1 MTTPRPD
8 ASETFGVPARMPRL
22 LTRLLGL
29 NPLVRN
35 TDRVEAL
42 LLLVAVAVSILA
54 LPVAAAVG
62 TAVHESRA
70 RVYAEQAQ
78 TREKVV
84 ATITGEHDG
93 RRNLSSPT
101 VTAPARWIAAGA
113 EHTGMVAVPRAV
125 KPGDRVD
132 VWVDEQGSP
141 VSKPMFSALD
151 EAVAAGSAL
160 WFGVVI
166 AAAALFGLARVLLDR
181 RRHAGWQRDF
191 DRMVHTGTAE

>member
-8 ASETFGVPARMPRL
+8 ELETFAVPARMPGPLGRL
-22 LTRLLGL
+22 FGR
-29 NPLVRN
+29 NPLVRT

-42 LLLVAVAVSILA
+42 LLVLAFAVSILA
-54 LPVAAAVG
+54 LPLAAAVG

-78 TREKVV
+78 TRHQVV
-84 ATITGEHDG
+84 ATITGESDG

-101 VTAPARWIAAGA
+101 VTAPARWVAAGA

-151 EAVAAGSAL
+151 EAVAVGAAF
-160 WFGVVI
+160 WFGVVTG
-166 AAAALFGLARVLLDR
+166 AVALFGLARILLDR
-181 RRHAGWQRDF
+181 SRHAGWQRDF
-191 DRMVHTGTAE
+191 DRLVSSTAE

>member
-8 ASETFGVPARMPRL
+8 ELETFDVPARIPRP
-22 LTRLLGL
+22 LTRLFGR
-29 NPLVRN
+29 NPLVRT
-35 TDRVEAL
+35 TDRIEAL
-42 LLLVAVAVSILA
+42 LLVLAFAVSILA

-70 RVYAEQAQ
+70 RVYAEQAL
-78 TREKVV
+78 TRHQVV
-84 ATITGEHDG
+84 ATITGDSDG

-101 VTAPARWIAAGA
+101 VTAPARWVAAGT
-113 EHTGMVAVPRAV
+113 EHSGMVVVERAV

-132 VWVDEQGSP
+132 LWVDEQGSP

-151 EAVAAGSAL
+151 EAVAAGAAL

-166 AAAALFGLARVLLDR
+166 GAAALFGLARVVLDR
-181 RRHAGWQRDF
+181 SRHADWQRDF
-191 DRMVHTGTAE
+191 DRMVSGTTA

>member
-8 ASETFGVPARMPRL
+8 ELETFGGPARMPRL
-22 LTRLLGL
+22 LARLFGL
-29 NPLVRN
+29 NPLVRS

-42 LLLVAVAVSILA
+42 LVVLAFAVSILA

-70 RVYAEQAQ
+70 QVYAEQAQ
-78 TREKVV
+78 TGHKVV

-101 VTAPARWIAAGA
+101 LTAPARWVAAGA
-113 EHTGMVAVPRAV
+113 EHSGMVAVSRAV

-141 VSKPMFSALD
+141 VSRPMFSALD
-151 EAVAAGSAL
+151 EAVMAGSAL

-166 AAAALFGLARVLLDR
+166 AAAALFGLARIVLDR

-191 DRMVHTGTAE
+191 DRMVGGSAGE

>member
-1 MTTPRPD
+1 MPTPRPD
-8 ASETFGVPARMPRL
+8 ELETFDVPARMPRL
-22 LTRLLGL
+22 FARLFAR
-29 NPLVRN
+29 NPLVRT

-42 LLLVAVAVSILA
+42 LLVLAFAVSILA

-62 TAVHESRA
+62 TAVHETRS

-78 TREKVV
+78 TRHKVV
-84 ATITGEHDG
+84 ATITGESDG

-101 VTAPARWIAAGA
+101 ITAPARWVAAGT
-113 EHTGMVAVPRAV
+113 EHTGMVGVQRAV

-141 VSKPMFSALD
+141 VGKPMFSALD
-151 EAVAAGSAL
+151 EAVAAGASL

-166 AAAALFGLARVLLDR
+166 GAAALFGLARTLLDR
-181 RRHAGWQRDF
+181 ERHAAWQRDF
-191 DRMVHTGTAE
+191 DRMVGKSTAE

>member
-8 ASETFGVPARMPRL
+8 ELDTFDVPARVPRPL
-22 LTRLLGL
+22 ARLFGR
-29 NPLVRN
+29 NPLVRT

-42 LLLVAVAVSILA
+42 LLVLVLAISILA

-78 TREKVV
+78 TRHQVV
-84 ATITGEHDG
+84 ATITGDSDG
-93 RRNLSSPT
+93 RRNLSSPN
-101 VTAPARWIAAGA
+101 VTAPARWVVAGA
-113 EHTGMVAVPRAV
+113 EHTGMVAVQRVV

-141 VSKPMFSALD
+141 VSKPMISALD

-166 AAAALFGLARVLLDR
+166 GAATLFGLARILLDR
-181 RRHAGWQRDF
+181 ERHAGWQRDF
-191 DRMVHTGTAE
+191 DRMVNSSAAK

>member
-8 ASETFGVPARMPRL
+8 ELETFDVPARMPRPL
-22 LTRLLGL
+22 ARLFGR
-29 NPLVRN
+29 NPLVR
-35 TDRVEAL
+35 TADRVEAL
-42 LLLVAVAVSILA
+42 LLVLAFAVSILA

-78 TREKVV
+78 TRHKVV
-84 ATITGEHDG
+84 ATITGESDG

-101 VTAPARWIAAGA
+101 VTAPARWVAAGT
-113 EHTGMVAVPRAV
+113 EHTGMVVIERAM

-151 EAVAAGSAL
+151 EAVAAGAAL

-166 AAAALFGLARVLLDR
+166 GAAALCGFARVLLDR
-181 RRHAGWQRDF
+181 SRHAGWQRDF
-191 DRMVHTGTAE
+191 DRMVGGRKAE